1 MTTQTWTVNG
11 MTCGHCVGAVTEEV
25 QAISG
30 VEKVEVDLAS
40 GSLTVTSNTPLA
52 EADVAAAVD
61 EAGYALAGP
70 NDLPLV

>member
-1 MTTQTWTVNG
+1 MNTQTWTVNG

-40 GSLTVTSNTPLA
+40 GSLTVTSAAPLA

>member
-40 GSLTVTSNTPLA
+40 GSLTVTSSGPLA